1 MGHGY
6 LALVAEHQVASTRQL
21 IQALGHRRGLG
32 PKLPAEFVRSG
43 RAPRF
48 GERAVHGQPQVLA
61 IHTAIFAKRG
71 RKPMSKPTTGR
82 LSYEEVFLAGLS
94 APQSRRPPA

>member
-1 MGHGY
+1 MGHGD
-6 LALVAEHQVASTRQL
+6 LALVAEHQVASTSQL
-21 IQALGHRRGLG
+21 IQALGHHRGLD
-32 PKLPAEFVRSG
+32 PKLPAEFVCSG

-71 RKPMSKPTTGR
+71 RKPMS
-82 LSYEEVFLAGLS
+82 S
-94 APQSRRPPA
+94 QSPGANR